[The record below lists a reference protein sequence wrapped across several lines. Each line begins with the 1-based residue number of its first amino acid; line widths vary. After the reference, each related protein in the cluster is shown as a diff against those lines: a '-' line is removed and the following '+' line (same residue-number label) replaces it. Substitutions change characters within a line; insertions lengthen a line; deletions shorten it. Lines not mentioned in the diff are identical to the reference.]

1 MIVINQS
8 EHGFQYFFSTDDDP
22 SFLKAVLR
30 LTDETFTSDLKDPL
44 SEKFKTLSAWLENI
58 LMSLYTEVHGF
69 RDVEVVR
76 FR

>member
-1 MIVINQS
+1 MVFN
-8 EHGFQYFFSTDDDP
+8 FFFSTDDDP

-30 LTDETFTSDLKDPL
+30 LTDETFTSDLNDPL

-58 LMSLYTEVHGF
+58 LMSLYTEVQGF